1 METFSKEN
9 LMTHISHTVDRLEK
23 QQISSCGKF
32 EGMENAAQASVSHL
46 MAAMFPYHLGNGKE
60 YASFSEKR
68 NEELIEAYHA
78 LVQALRY
85 VYKEYQ
91 LAVDTALALIDQV
104 PEILEVLKTDLTA
117 AYCGDPAATCI
128 DEVVLTYPAF
138 KAIGIYRIA
147 HVLYC
152 MQVPLLPRMLTEY
165 AHALTGIDIHPGATI
180 GRYFFIDHG
189 TGVVIGETTT
199 IGEHVKLYQ
208 NVTLGA
214 KSFAVNEDGSLIK
227 GIKRHPDIGDYVV
240 IYAGATI
247 LGGNTKIGN
256 HCIIGGNV
264 WLDHSLESGKTI
276 SIRTEEKYRN

>member
-1 METFSKEN
+1 MFSKEM
-9 LMTHISHTVDRLEK
+9 LMTHISHTAGRLEK
-23 QQISSCGKF
+23 QQISSCGQF
-32 EGMENAAQASVSHL
+32 GGMENAAQTSVSHL
-46 MAAMFPYHLGNGKE
+46 MTAMFPHHLGNAKE

-68 NEELIEAYHA
+68 YEELTKAYDA
-78 LVQALRY
+78 LVQALGY
-85 VYKEYQ
+85 IYEEYQ
-91 LAVDTALALIDQV
+91 LAEETALALIDQI
-104 PEILEVLKTDLTA
+104 PEILAVLKTDLTA
-117 AYCGDPAATCI
+117 AYCGDPAAISI

-147 HVLYC
+147 HKLYC

-165 AHALTGIDIHPGATI
+165 AHTLTGIDIHPGATI

-199 IGEHVKLYQ
+199 IGDHVKLYQ

-214 KSFAVNEDGSLIK
+214 KSFAANEDGSLIK

-247 LGGNTKIGN
+247 LGGNTRIGN

-276 SIRTEEKYRN
+276 TIRTEEKS